1 MRLLPISFMLLSL
14 FSTVSFADD
23 AELNNKIAICNQM
36 VKEGSLEKALD
47 YSNQLIKK
55 NPKSRE
61 TVLCKARA
69 QIALNQFS
77 DAVPTLTIV
86 NQLSNSPNDRMVSLA
101 MLGNAYKGN
110 HQYGEA
116 IASYQQS
123 MDIAK
128 TEKNVSFERITH
140 NLIGEVQVINNE
152 LDEAIE
158 SYQTSLKLALNDNER
173 ADAYERVAS
182 IFSQEQK
189 HNQAIEYQLK
199 AAIAYMHYGD
209 LDAQANAG
217 LELGRIYMEAGEF
230 DQAEKAINKILKL
243 SVDNGGAYWEVKSN
257 LYLAKLKIAT
267 QQNNDAL
274 KFLENAM
281 RVNKE
286 VGDSTLAENIEL
298 TLNKIQ
304 K

>member
-1 MRLLPISFMLLSL
+1 
-14 FSTVSFADD
+14 
-23 AELNNKIAICNQM
+23 
-36 VKEGSLEKALD
+36 
-47 YSNQLIKK
+47 
-55 NPKSRE
+55 
-61 TVLCKARA
+61 
-69 QIALNQFS
+69 
-77 DAVPTLTIV
+77 
-86 NQLSNSPNDRMVSLA
+86 
-101 MLGNAYKGN
+101 
-110 HQYGEA
+110 
-116 IASYQQS
+116 
-123 MDIAK
+123 
-128 TEKNVSFERITH
+128 
-140 NLIGEVQVINNE
+140 VINNE

-230 DQAEKAINKILKL
+230 DQAEKSINKILKL